1 MLCQI
6 VRRRGAV
13 RRVERGV
20 EPVVEIDLEPGEYVV
35 DFDLH
40 EAGWVRKG
48 RKTTDWAWSATIAHV
63 VRGPEPGLEELIGQ
77 IAEALAGYT
86 EISEQQLRVGGTE
99 LAHAI
104 AAEVESRG

>member
-6 VRRRGAV
+6 HRRRGAV
-13 RRVERGV
+13 RRVERGL
-20 EPVVEIDLEPGEYVV
+20 EPVVEIHLEPGEYVV

-40 EAGWVRKG
+40 EAAWVRKG

-63 VRGPEPGLEELIGQ
+63 LRGPEPRLEERIAQ

-86 EISEQQLRVGGTE
+86 EISEQQLCASGSE

-104 AAEVESRG
+104 AAEVASRG